1 MATASVSTVLHY
13 IILIYLKKKDKQ
25 KKDRQNEKKQ
35 AGLGDFVITSW
46 LLLLLLNRPYIIFRF
61 SHTSGWNLL

>member
-1 MATASVSTVLHY
+1 M
-13 IILIYLKKKDKQ
+13 K
-25 KKDRQNEKKQ
+25 KKQ
-35 AGLGDFVITSW
+35 AGLGDFVITLW

>member
-25 KKDRQNEKKQ
+25 KKDRQNEKKNK
-35 AGLGDFVITSW
+35 LV
-46 LLLLLLNRPYIIFRF
+46 
-61 SHTSGWNLL
+61 